1 MSLDGKILRR
11 AKNRL
16 DEMRRNGEAEQSLR
30 LARAYKLNPRIREI
44 DDELRSTVIDAMGLA
59 LSRGTDPEEA
69 IAEIREEN
77 LFLQEERV
85 RELVGAGLPA
95 DYTDEKFMCPIC
107 RDTGYNGTKI
117 CACLMEIYR
126 QEQAKELS
134 SMLDMGKETF
144 DNFNLE
150 YYDDTPDPMTGISP
164 RSNMDLV
171 YEVCVRY
178 AETFGKKS
186 KNLFMSG
193 STGLGKTFLS
203 TCIAKVVSEKG
214 YSVVYDTAGSIF
226 ARFEDEKFS
235 KDDDT
240 ASARADV
247 NRYLTCDLLIID
259 DLGTELTTAFVTSA
273 LYNLINTR
281 LITGKKTIISSNST
295 MQELRSKYSPQI
307 MSRLQGEY
315 EVLSFYGRDI
325 RLLKKER
332 RL

>member
-1 MSLDGKILRR
+1 MSLDGKLLRR
-11 AKNRL
+11 AKDRL
-16 DEMRRNGEAEQSLR
+16 DEMKRNNEAEQSLR
-30 LARAYKLNPRIREI
+30 LAKAYKLNPRIKEI

-59 LSRGTDPEEA
+59 LSRGTDPQEA

-85 RELVGAGLPA
+85 RELVHVGLPA
-95 DYTDEKFMCPIC
+95 DYTDEKVMCPVC

-117 CACLMEIYR
+117 CDCLLELYR

-134 SMLDMGKETF
+134 SMLDMGNETF
-144 DNFNLE
+144 DHFNLE
-150 YYDDTPDPMTGISP
+150 YYDDTPDASTGISP

-171 YEVCVRY
+171 YEICVRY

-240 ASARADV
+240 AAARADV
-247 NRYLTCDLLIID
+247 NRYLSCDLLIID

-281 LITGKKTIISSNST
+281 LVTGKKTIISSNCS
-295 MQELRSKYSPQI
+295 MQELRGKYSPQI